1 MAEPNEPSL
10 EEIREECL
18 EIQKGWSENDE
29 WRRRGFEGGRP
40 VFTVPAAR
48 LIVDVTSN

>member
-1 MAEPNEPSL
+1 MTEPNEPSAD
-10 EEIREECL
+10 EIREECL
-18 EIQKGWSENDE
+18 KIQKGWSENDE

-48 LIVDVTSN
+48 IASDVTSH